1 MRKNY
6 LMNREKQKFLELVF
20 FFFFLIPRYLGKA
33 SLVHSWKDIQEAFI
47 SREKECLLKLYCLI
61 TI

>member
-6 LMNREKQKFLELVF
+6 LLNREKQKFLELV

-33 SLVHSWKDIQEAFI
+33 SLVHSWKDIPEAFI
-47 SREKECLLKLYCLI
+47 SREKVCLLKLYCLI